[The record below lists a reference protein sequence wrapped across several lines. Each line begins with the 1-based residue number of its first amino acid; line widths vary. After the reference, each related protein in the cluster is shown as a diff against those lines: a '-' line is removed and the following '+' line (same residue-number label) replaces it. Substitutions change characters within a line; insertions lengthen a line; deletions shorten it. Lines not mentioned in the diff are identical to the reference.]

1 MSRQSGIPH
10 KTLEERRMSTSI
22 TSRGVAL
29 IAAAAVSLLAAFAM
43 ASQADA
49 ATLYACVKKE
59 GGSMRL
65 VSQHA
70 KCTKSERKVGW
81 STTGPAGKN
90 GANGAAG
97 AGGKNGSNGS
107 NGSNG
112 NNGANG
118 SALGLYAFKDGPV
131 ALASVATEQTVATLA
146 NVPPGKYLFNAKAEV
161 EGGTLNLQLHCR
173 LTAQGDFDESDALL
187 AKTNEAASIETL
199 PFIVSHEFTT
209 TGSVVLGCNTFGV
222 ANVKVRNIKITGTL
236 LQTLTASNG

>member
-1 MSRQSGIPH
+1 
-10 KTLEERRMSTSI
+10 MSTSI

-29 IAAAAVSLLAAFAM
+29 LAAFAISLIAAFAM

-49 ATLYACVKKE
+49 STLYACVKKE

-65 VSQHA
+65 VSQRA
-70 KCTKSERKVGW
+70 KCTKSERKVSW
-81 STTGPAGKN
+81 STTGPAGKD
-90 GANGAAG
+90 GAGGAA
-97 AGGKNGSNGS
+97 GKNGSNGA

-118 SALGLYAFKDGPV
+118 SSLGLYAFKDGPV
-131 ALASVATEQTVATLA
+131 ALAAVATEQTVATLA

-161 EGGTLNLQLHCR
+161 EGGNANLKLHCR

-187 AKTNEAASIETL
+187 GKTNEVGSIETL

-209 TGSVVLGCNTFGV
+209 TGSVILGCNTFGV
-222 ANVKVRNIKITGTL
+222 ANVKVTNIKISGTL
-236 LQTLTASNG
+236 LQSVTTSNG